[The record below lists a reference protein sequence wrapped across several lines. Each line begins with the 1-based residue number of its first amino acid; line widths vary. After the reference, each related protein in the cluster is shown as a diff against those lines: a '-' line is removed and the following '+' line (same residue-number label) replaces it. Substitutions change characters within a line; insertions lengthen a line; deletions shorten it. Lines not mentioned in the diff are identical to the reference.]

1 MLLGPN
7 GSSMVFVM
15 ATFSP
20 SLRPERPGP
29 SEPSRPADTEN
40 VGMNSFVSEAA
51 KADFVIIRVVLF
63 LDIAIYCLP
72 LIRADAS
79 WRI

>member
-15 ATFSP
+15 ATF
-20 SLRPERPGP
+20 

-51 KADFVIIRVVLF
+51 KADFVRIRVVLF